1 MYLNAG
7 VGGDVGPG
15 LPVVLVERVLNADDR
30 ELLHEALVD
39 VCQLVHVHPLALI
52 RAGVLEVKV
61 VLSFPVSTLF
71 TVRVAGVEWFNTCRV
86 EMSRIKDLLFKISV
100 KYLLKSYNISPNLLL
115 VNSFAVEQCLSS
127 LQILL

>member
-1 MYLNAG
+1 MCIRPLYLNAG

-39 VCQLVHVHPLALI
+39 VCQLVHVYPLALV
-52 RAGVLEVKV
+52 RAGVLEVQV

-71 TVRVAGVEWFNTCRV
+71 TVRVDELSNTV
-86 EMSRIKDLLFKISV
+86 DAE
-100 KYLLKSYNISPNLLL
+100 
-115 VNSFAVEQCLSS
+115 
-127 LQILL
+127 